1 MTDRVAIHRLLTG
14 VPGLDQILGGGLPEF
29 SFNLIAGAPG
39 AGKTTLAQQIMFALA
54 GPDRPALYFTVVGEP
69 PLKMLR
75 YQQQFTFFDIARVN
89 QTVRYVNLSQDV
101 ISGTL
106 EKLLGRIVQQV
117 EATSPGVVIVD
128 SFRTVA
134 QAAERA
140 QNGDLDLQHF
150 VQQLAIRL
158 TSWQATTFLVG
169 EYQSPAAEE
178 NPVFTVADGLLWL
191 VQSLDRNSMVRKIE
205 VMKMRGQA
213 PIPGLHTFRITNDGL
228 QVFPRVI
235 VGPDEKSRPA
245 GAGAERKTRE
255 RLSIGVKGLDEM
267 LGGGIPAGYSVLLTG
282 PSGSGK
288 SVLASEF
295 ISEGARREEP
305 GIIAVFEKRPTD
317 YSQDGPS
324 GQRFER
330 FVRER
335 KVGII
340 HSRPLDLS
348 IDEMLHEIVEAI
360 HRLKA
365 RRLVIDSL
373 SGFQL
378 ALAPTFRED
387 FRESLY
393 RMVAVLTGMG
403 ITMIMT
409 AELEDSYTDLRFS
422 PHGTAFL
429 TDAIIMQRYIELQG
443 QLQRAMA
450 VVKVRGSAHSKD
462 LRTFEITEK
471 GIVMGGALGEYEGLL
486 TGSPALIPSALPV
499 THQQKPRRRRASR
512 STDPEDD

>member
-1 MTDRVAIHRLLTG
+1 MTDRVAIRRLPTG

-39 AGKTTLAQQIMFALA
+39 SGKTTLAQQMMFALS

-75 YQQQFTFFDIARVN
+75 YQQQFTFFDQARVN
-89 QTVRYVNLSQDV
+89 ESVRYVNLSQDIV
-101 ISGTL
+101 NGTL
-106 EKLLGRIVQQV
+106 KNLLARIVQEV

-140 QNGDLDLQHF
+140 GSGGLDLQHF
-150 VQQLAIRL
+150 VQQLAVRL
-158 TSWQATTFLVG
+158 TSWEATTFLVG
-169 EYQSPAAEE
+169 EYQPSEAEQ

-191 VQSLDRNSMVRKIE
+191 VQSLDRNSMVRKMQ

-213 PIPGLHTFRITNDGL
+213 PIPGLHTFRITDDGV

-235 VGPDEKSRPA
+235 VGPEEKPRPA
-245 GAGAERKTRE
+245 ARETRTPRE
-255 RLSIGVKGLDEM
+255 RLSVGIKGLDEM
-267 LGGGIPAGYSVLLTG
+267 LGGGIPAGYSVLLAG

-288 SVLASEF
+288 SVLAGEF
-295 ISEGARREEP
+295 ITEGARHGEP
-305 GIIAVFEKRPTD
+305 GIIAVFEKRPNE

-324 GQRFER
+324 GQRFDR
-330 FVRER
+330 LVRQG
-335 KVGII
+335 KVGILQ
-340 HSRPLDLS
+340 SRPLDLS
-348 IDEMLHEIVEAI
+348 IDEMLHEIIGAI
-360 HRLKA
+360 RRLKA

-373 SGFQL
+373 SGFEL

-403 ITMIMT
+403 ITMMMT
-409 AELEDSYTDLRFS
+409 AEVEDSYTDLRFS

-429 TDAIIMQRYIELQG
+429 TDAIIMQRYIVFKG
-443 QLQRAMA
+443 QLQRIMA
-450 VVKVRGSAHSKD
+450 VVKVRGSVHSKD
-462 LRTFEITEK
+462 LRAFEITDR
-471 GIVMGGALGEYEGLL
+471 GIVMGESLGGYEGLL
-486 TGSPALIPSALPV
+486 TGSPELIPGASSATANRHP
-499 THQQKPRRRRASR
+499 QRRRASR
-512 STDPEDD
+512 PTRG

>member
-1 MTDRVAIHRLLTG
+1 MTDRVAIRRLLTG

-89 QTVRYVNLSQDV
+89 QTVRYVNLSQEV
-101 ISGTL
+101 LSGTL
-106 EKLLGRIVQQV
+106 EKLLGRIVQEV

-191 VQSLDRNSMVRKIE
+191 VQSLDRNSMVRKMQ

-245 GAGAERKTRE
+245 RARALRNTRE
-255 RLSIGVKGLDEM
+255 RLSVGVKGLDEM

-288 SVLASEF
+288 SVLASAF
-295 ISEGARREEP
+295 ISEGARRQEP

-324 GQRFER
+324 GPRFER

-393 RMVAVLTGMG
+393 RMVSVLTGMG

-471 GIVMGGALGEYEGLL
+471 GIVMGGALGEYRGLAN
-486 TGSPALIPSALPV
+486 GQPGV
-499 THQQKPRRRRASR
+499 DPRRSASDTSAEATSRTRITVDR
-512 STDPEDD
+512 SAYV

>member
-1 MTDRVAIHRLLTG
+1 MTDKVRIRQLITG

-39 AGKTTLAQQIMFALA
+39 SGKTTLAQQIMFGLA
-54 GPDRPALYFTVVGEP
+54 GPKCHAVYFTVVGEP

-75 YQQQFTFFDIARVN
+75 YQQQYTFFDVERVDASI
-89 QTVRYVNLSQDV
+89 RFVNLSQDLV
-101 ISGTL
+101 GGTL
-106 EKLLGRIVQQV
+106 DKTLARIVQEV
-117 EATSPGVVIVD
+117 EATNPGIVFVD

-140 QNGDLDLQHF
+140 RDGEIELQHF

-158 TSWQATTFLVG
+158 TGWQATTFLIG
-169 EYQSPAAEE
+169 EYDPRESEHD
-178 NPVFTVADGLLWL
+178 PVFTVADGLLWL
-191 VQSLDRNSMVRKIE
+191 HQSMDRNSMVRKMQ

-213 PIPGLHTFRITNDGL
+213 PVPGLHTFRITTDGV

-235 VGPDEKSRPA
+235 VGPPDKP
-245 GAGAERKTRE
+245 GRKRE
-255 RLSIGVKGLDEM
+255 PRKRLLLDINEVDDM
-267 LGGGIPAGYSVLLTG
+267 LGGGIPEGYSVLVAG

-288 SVLASEF
+288 SVLATQF
-295 ISEGARREEP
+295 IMSGIRHDEP
-305 GIIAVFEKRPTD
+305 GILAVFEKRPNE
-317 YSQDGPS
+317 YSQTPPG
-324 GQRFER
+324 GRAFEQMIR
-330 FVRER
+330 QG
-335 KVGII
+335 KVGVI

-348 IDEMLHEIVEAI
+348 IDETLYEIVEEI

-365 RRLVIDSL
+365 KRLVVDSL
-373 SGFQL
+373 SGFEL

-403 ITMIMT
+403 ITMMMT
-409 AELEDSYTDLRFS
+409 AELEDTYTELRFS

-429 TDAIIMQRYIELQG
+429 TDVIIMQRYIELKG
-443 QLQRAMA
+443 RLQRVMS

-462 LRTFEITEK
+462 IRAFEITK
-471 GIVMGGALGEYEGLL
+471 TGIVVGEALETYDGLL
-486 TGSPALIPSALPV
+486 TGHPDQIASVA
-499 THQQKPRRRRASR
+499 ASR
-512 STDPEDD
+512 SEPRKKR

>member
-1 MTDRVAIHRLLTG
+1 MTDRVTIRRLPSG

-39 AGKTTLAQQIMFALA
+39 SGKTTLAQQIMFALS
-54 GPDRPALYFTVVGEP
+54 GPDRSALYFTVVGEP

-75 YQQQFTFFDIARVN
+75 YQQQFTFFDMARVN
-89 QTVRYVNLSQDV
+89 ESVRYVNLSRELV
-101 ISGTL
+101 NGSL
-106 EKLLGRIVQQV
+106 ETLLGRIVQEV

-158 TSWQATTFLVG
+158 TGWEATTFLVG
-169 EYQSPAAEE
+169 EYQLSESE
-178 NPVFTVADGLLWL
+178 RNPVFTVADGLVWL
-191 VQSLDRNSMVRKIE
+191 DQNVDRNSMVRKMQIK
-205 VMKMRGQA
+205 KMRGQA
-213 PIPGLHTFRITNDGL
+213 PVPGLHTFRITDDGV

-235 VGPDEKSRPA
+235 VGPEEKRQPSGTKRA
-245 GAGAERKTRE
+245 RQTRE

-267 LGGGIPAGYSVLLTG
+267 LGGGIPAGYSVLLAG

-288 SVLASEF
+288 SVLATEF
-295 ISEGARREEP
+295 ISEGARHDEP
-305 GIIAVFEKRPTD
+305 GIIAVFEKRPRE
-317 YSQDGPS
+317 YAQEGPD
-324 GQRFER
+324 GQRFKR
-330 FVRER
+330 FIREQ

-340 HSRPLDLS
+340 HTRPLDLS
-348 IDEMLHEIVEAI
+348 IDEMLYEIVEAI
-360 HRLKA
+360 SRLKA

-373 SGFQL
+373 SGFEL

-403 ITMIMT
+403 ITMMMT
-409 AELEDSYTDLRFS
+409 AELEDSYVDLRFS

-429 TDAIIMQRYIELQG
+429 TDAIIMQRYIELKG
-443 QLQRAMA
+443 QLQRVMA
-450 VVKVRGSAHSKD
+450 VVKVRGSAHSKN
-462 LRTFEITEK
+462 LRAFEITGQ
-471 GIVMGGALGEYEGLL
+471 GIVMGETLGGYEGLL
-486 TGSPALIPSALPV
+486 TGGPQLIPS
-499 THQQKPRRRRASR
+499 RAR
-512 STDPEDD
+512 STDDGKRRGRRRVTSARR

>member
-1 MTDRVAIHRLLTG
+1 MTDRVAIRRLPTG

-39 AGKTTLAQQIMFALA
+39 AGKTTLAQQIMFALS

-75 YQQQFTFFDIARVN
+75 YQQQFTFFDMARVN
-89 QTVRYVNLSQDV
+89 ESVRYVNLGLDMGN
-101 ISGTL
+101 GTL
-106 EKLLGRIVQQV
+106 EKLLGRIVQEV
-117 EATSPGVVIVD
+117 EATSPGLVIVD

-150 VQQLAIRL
+150 VQQLAVRL
-158 TSWQATTFLVG
+158 TGWEATTFLVG
-169 EYQSPAAEE
+169 EYQPSEAER

-191 VQSLDRNSMVRKIE
+191 VQSLDRNSMVRKMQ

-213 PIPGLHTFRITNDGL
+213 PIPGLHTFRITDDGV

-235 VGPDEKSRPA
+235 VSAEDKPRPA
-245 GAGAERKTRE
+245 AAGAKRKPRE
-255 RLSIGVKGLDEM
+255 RLSLGIKGLDEM
-267 LGGGIPAGYSVLLTG
+267 LGGGIPAGYSVLLAG

-288 SVLASEF
+288 SVLATQF
-295 ISEGARREEP
+295 INEGARRGEP
-305 GIIAVFEKRPTD
+305 GIIAVFEKRPVE
-317 YSQDGPS
+317 YSQDGQK
-324 GQRFER
+324 GER
-330 FVRER
+330 FDRLVRER

-340 HSRPLDLS
+340 HTRPLDLS
-348 IDEMLHEIVEAI
+348 IDEMLNEIIQAI

-373 SGFQL
+373 SGFEL

-403 ITMIMT
+403 ITMMMT
-409 AELEDSYTDLRFS
+409 AELEDSYMDLRFS

-429 TDAIIMQRYIELQG
+429 TDAIIMQRYVELKG
-443 QLQRAMA
+443 QLQRIMA
-450 VVKVRGSAHSKD
+450 VVKVRGSDHSKD
-462 LRTFEITEK
+462 LRAFTISDK
-471 GIVMGGALGEYEGLL
+471 GIVLGETLRGYEGLL
-486 TGSPALIPSALPV
+486 TGSPTIPSAPSEADD
-499 THQQKPRRRRASR
+499 QKRRRRNSPPTR
-512 STDPEDD
+512 G

>member
-1 MTDRVAIHRLLTG
+1 MTDRVAIRQLSTG

-39 AGKTTLAQQIMFALA
+39 AGKTTLAQQIMFALS
-54 GPDRPALYFTVVGEP
+54 GPDRSALYFTVVGEP

-75 YQQQFTFFDIARVN
+75 YQQQFTFFDMARVN
-89 QTVRYVNLSQDV
+89 ESIRYVNLGLDV
-101 ISGTL
+101 VNGSL
-106 EKLLGRIVQQV
+106 EQLLGRIVQEV

-134 QAAERA
+134 QAAERSGSGA
-140 QNGDLDLQHF
+140 LDLQHF
-150 VQQLAIRL
+150 VQQLAVRL
-158 TSWQATTFLVG
+158 TSWEATTFLVG
-169 EYQSPAAEE
+169 EYQPSEAEQ
-178 NPVFTVADGLLWL
+178 NPVFTVADGVLWL
-191 VQSLDRNSMVRKIE
+191 MQSLDRNSMVRKIQ

-213 PIPGLHTFRITNDGL
+213 PIPGLHTFRITDDGV

-235 VGPDEKSRPA
+235 VGAEGKSSPSVTVAPQRSPKP
-245 GAGAERKTRE
+245 RK
-255 RLSIGVKGLDEM
+255 RLSLGIAGLDEM
-267 LGGGIPAGYSVLLTG
+267 LGGGIPDGYSVLLAG

-288 SVLASEF
+288 SVLATQF
-295 ISEGARREEP
+295 IVEGARQDEP
-305 GIIAVFEKRPTD
+305 GIIAIFEKRPAE
-317 YSQDGPS
+317 YSEAGSSGP
-324 GQRFER
+324 QFNQL
-330 FVRER
+330 VRER

-348 IDEMLHEIVEAI
+348 IDEMLYEIVEAI

-373 SGFQL
+373 SGFEL

-403 ITMIMT
+403 ITMMMT
-409 AELEDSYTDLRFS
+409 AELEDSYLDLRFS

-429 TDAIIMQRYIELQG
+429 TDAIIMQRYIELKG
-443 QLQRAMA
+443 QLQRVMA

-462 LRTFEITEK
+462 LRAFEITSE
-471 GIVMGGALGEYEGLL
+471 GIVMGETLSGYEGLL
-486 TGSPALIPSALPV
+486 TGSPQLIPSAPPS
-499 THQQKPRRRRASR
+499 TDDQTPRRRPGNRPTR
-512 STDPEDD
+512 R

>member
-1 MTDRVAIHRLLTG
+1 MTDRVAIRRLPTG

-39 AGKTTLAQQIMFALA
+39 AGKTTLAQQIMFALS
-54 GPDRPALYFTVVGEP
+54 GPDRPAVYFTVVGEP

-75 YQQQFTFFDIARVN
+75 YQQQFTFFDMARVN
-89 QTVRYVNLSQDV
+89 ESVRYVNLSQDV
-101 ISGTL
+101 VNGTL
-106 EKLLGRIVQQV
+106 EKLLARIVQ
-117 EATSPGVVIVD
+117 EIEMTSPGVVIVD

-150 VQQLAIRL
+150 VQQLAVRL
-158 TSWQATTFLVG
+158 TGWETTSFLVG
-169 EYQSPAAEE
+169 EYQPSEAEQ

-191 VQSLDRNSMVRKIE
+191 VQSVDRNSMVRKMQ

-213 PIPGLHTFRITNDGL
+213 PIPGLHTFRITGDGV

-235 VGPDEKSRPA
+235 GPPEKARPA
-245 GAGAERKTRE
+245 AAGAKRKPRE
-255 RLSIGVKGLDEM
+255 RLAIGVKGLDDM
-267 LGGGIPAGYSVLLTG
+267 LGGGIPAGYSVLLAG

-288 SVLASEF
+288 SVLATEF
-295 ISEGARREEP
+295 ISEGARHDEP
-305 GIIAVFEKRPTD
+305 GIIAVFEKRPGE
-317 YSQDGPS
+317 YSHDVSSGP
-324 GQRFER
+324 RFER
-330 FVRER
+330 LVRER

-340 HSRPLDLS
+340 HTRPLDLS
-348 IDEMLHEIVEAI
+348 IDEMLNEIIEAI
-360 HRLKA
+360 HRLNA

-373 SGFQL
+373 SGFEL

-403 ITMIMT
+403 ITMMMT
-409 AELEDSYTDLRFS
+409 AELEDSYVDLRFS

-429 TDAIIMQRYIELQG
+429 TDAIIMQRYIELKG
-443 QLQRAMA
+443 QLRRIMA

-462 LRTFEITEK
+462 LRTFEITDQ
-471 GIVMGGALGEYEGLL
+471 GIVMGETLGGYEGLL
-486 TGSPALIPSALPV
+486 TGSPEVIASVPSDRDD
-499 THQQKPRRRRASR
+499 QKLRGRRRGQRPTR
-512 STDPEDD
+512 E